1 MATLEGLRRKVESTE
16 DLQSVV
22 RTMKALAAVNIRQ
35 YEEAADALGDYRRAI
50 ELGLRVVLGHARP
63 RRARTLDR
71 EHVGAAIVIGSDQ
84 GMCGQFNEDAARHA
98 EGRLSKTTRED
109 VQEWRILAVGERLT
123 ASLASHERSI
133 TATRNVPGSA
143 GAITAHVRAILATIE
158 QWQAE
163 IGDLRQVVLIYN
175 DYEQQDATPVDRRVL
190 PIDEDWLHQ
199 VQDTP
204 WPTRV
209 LPMFRT
215 SADVLLSHLVRQ
227 YLFAALYGALANSLA
242 AENSTR
248 LRAMQSAEKNVDERL
263 DELTTRYNRQ
273 RQNSITAELLD
284 VISGSEAV
292 AT

>member
-35 YEEAADALGDYRRAI
+35 YEEAANALGDYRRTT

-63 RRARTLDR
+63 RRAHALRR
-71 EHVGAAIVIGSDQ
+71 QHVGAAIVIGSDQ
-84 GMCGQFNEDAARHA
+84 GMCGQFNEDVSRHA
-98 EGRLSKTTRED
+98 DSRLSEATTDD
-109 VQEWRILAVGERLT
+109 VKEWRILAVGERLT
-123 ASLASHERSI
+123 PSLTSHGRSI
-133 TATRNVPGSA
+133 AEMRNVPGSA
-143 GAITAHVRAILATIE
+143 GAITAHVRAILGIIE
-158 QWQAE
+158 RWQSQL
-163 IGDLRQVVLIYN
+163 GDLRQVLLIYN
-175 DYEQQDATPVDRRVL
+175 QYAQQDTMPVDRRVL
-190 PIDEDWLHQ
+190 PMDEDWLHQ
-199 VQDTP
+199 LHEKP
-204 WPTRV
+204 WPTRT
-209 LPMFRT
+209 LPMFRA
-215 SADVLLSHLVRQ
+215 SADALLSHLVRQ
-227 YLFAALYGALANSLA
+227 YLFAELYGALANSLA